1 MIQILF
7 LLAGLFLL
15 PNADQTPAQVP
26 YDYCHTNNFTWQG
39 GEEVT
44 YKLYYQ
50 LNFIWIPAGEAT
62 FKVKDLGDRYYISID
77 GKTISAF
84 EWFYTV
90 DDHYE
95 SVIDK
100 ETLLPLYFSRD
111 IHEGKYQW
119 WDKFMFDQKH
129 NKVNASKGWPDKPT
143 KYYDADLSGCMH
155 DMISII
161 YNVRNLNFDQYNVGD
176 KFDIK
181 VFVEEEYPLQVEVR
195 EKNVETRIH
204 NLGKQQTN
212 LIRPQVVSG
221 HFFDKDTKMD
231 VYISADSNRIP
242 LMIESPVS
250 VGKVKAVLTDYK
262 GLRYPLVC
270 KP

>member
-1 MIQILF
+1 MLQIS
-7 LLAGLFLL
+7 LLLSALL
-15 PNADQTPAQVP
+15 WLNKPVP
-26 YDYCHTNNFTWQG
+26 LAEGPVYNYCDTENFSWQG

-62 FKVKDLGDRYYISID
+62 FKVKDLGDRYFISID

-84 EWFYTV
+84 EWFYKV
-90 DDHYE
+90 KDRYE

-100 ETLLPLYFSRD
+100 KTLLPLSFSRD
-111 IHEGKYQW
+111 IHEGKYEW
-119 WDKFMFDQKH
+119 WDKFSFDQK
-129 NKVNASKGWPDKPT
+129 NKKVHASKGWPDKPT

-161 YNVRNLNFDQYNVGD
+161 YNVRNANFDQYNPGEE
-176 KFDIK
+176 FDVK
-181 VFVEEEYPLQVEVR
+181 VFVEEEYPLKVEVMA
-195 EKNVETRIH
+195 KNVEEKIH
-204 NLGKQQTN
+204 GLGKHMTN

-221 HFFDKDTKMD
+221 HFFDKDTRMSI
-231 VYISADSNRIP
+231 YMSADGNRIP

-250 VGKVKAVLTDYK
+250 VGNVKAVLTEYK
-262 GLRYPLVC
+262 GLKYPLRC
-270 KP
+270 TE